1 MTGAPT
7 PAREGTPPV
16 STPVDPPGPIDPS
29 APCPDA
35 RDDWDDATLVGRS
48 ASGDDESFAVLVR
61 RYQAPL
67 YRYAWRLVQDRRTA
81 EDVTQEAFVTAW
93 RRLPSLV
100 RPESF
105 RSWLYQIATRRSI
118 DVIRARRPE
127 QPLDPTG
134 SSGEA
139 HEPASTEFGPADAA
153 EHRDQLV
160 DLAAALQ
167 ELPVTQRAAWS
178 MREIDG
184 LSYDEIATA
193 LVLPVSTVRGRIARA
208 RHELAERMGAWQT
221 TRD

>member
-1 MTGAPT
+1 MAH
-7 PAREGTPPV
+7 AD
-16 STPVDPPGPIDPS
+16 VDPLVDEQHP
-29 APCPDA
+29 AE
-35 RDDWDDATLVGRS
+35 DWDDATLVGRS
-48 ASGDDESFAVLVR
+48 TSGDDQAFAVLVR

-67 YRYAWRLVQDRRTA
+67 FRHAWRLTQDRRTA

-93 RRLPSLV
+93 RRLPGLA

-118 DVIRARRPE
+118 DAVRARRPE
-127 QPLDPTG
+127 QPVDTTGTVAPTDAFV
-134 SSGEA
+134 SA
-139 HEPASTEFGPADAA
+139 EPGPAAVA
-153 EHRDQLV
+153 EQREQLE

-167 ELPVTQRAAWS
+167 ALPLGQRAAWS

-184 LSYDEIATA
+184 LSYEEIAVA

-208 RHELAERMGAWQT
+208 RHELAERMSAWQT

>member
-1 MTGAPT
+1 MVDTDADADAHVPAPAA
-7 PAREGTPPV
+7 PAADGRP
-16 STPVDPPGPIDPS
+16 
-29 APCPDA
+29 A
-35 RDDWDDATLVGRS
+35 DDWDDATLVGRS
-48 ASGDDESFAVLVR
+48 TDGDDEAFAVLVR

-67 YRYAWRLVQDRRTA
+67 YRHAWRLTQDRRAA

-93 RRLPSLV
+93 RRLPSLA

-105 RSWLYQIATRRSI
+105 RSWLYQITTRRSI
-118 DVIRARRPE
+118 DAVRARRPE

-134 SSGEA
+134 
-139 HEPASTEFGPADAA
+139 TVGPARGLASAEPGPAAAA
-153 EHRDQLV
+153 EHREQLQ

-167 ELPVTQRAAWS
+167 ELPLGQRASWS

-184 LSYDEIATA
+184 LSYEEIATA

-208 RHELAERMGAWQT
+208 RRDLAERMSAWQT

>member
-1 MTGAPT
+1 MESSDVDLPTEAPEVE
-7 PAREGTPPV
+7 R
-16 STPVDPPGPIDPS
+16 GPTK
-29 APCPDA
+29 
-35 RDDWDDATLVGRS
+35 DWDDATLVGRS
-48 ASGDDESFAVLVR
+48 TDGDDEAFAVLVR
-61 RYQAPL
+61 RYQVPL
-67 YRYAWRLVQDRRTA
+67 YRHAWRLTQDRRTA

-93 RRLPSLV
+93 RRLPSLA

-118 DVIRARRPE
+118 DVVRARRPE
-127 QPLDPTG
+127 QSLDPTG
-134 SSGEA
+134 TVGAAEGLA
-139 HEPASTEFGPADAA
+139 AADPGPAEAA
-153 EHRDQLV
+153 EQRERLQ

-167 ELPVTQRAAWS
+167 ELPLGQRAAWS

-208 RHELAERMGAWQT
+208 RRELAERMGAWQT

>member
-1 MTGAPT
+1 MST
-7 PAREGTPPV
+7 PA
-16 STPVDPPGPIDPS
+16 
-29 APCPDA
+29 DA
-35 RDDWDDATLVGRS
+35 FAADLEDWDDASLVGRS
-48 ASGDDESFAVLVR
+48 AGGDDQAFAVLVR

-67 YRYAWRLVQDRRTA
+67 YRHAWRLTQDRRTA
-81 EDVTQEAFVTAW
+81 EDVTQEAFLTAW

-118 DVIRARRPE
+118 DVVRARRPE
-127 QPLDPTG
+127 QPLDRPGTG
-134 SSGEA
+134 DTVGLGDTLVSA
-139 HEPASTEFGPADAA
+139 DPGPAAAA
-153 EHRDQLV
+153 EHHEQLE

-167 ELPVTQRAAWS
+167 ALPLSQRAAWS

-184 LSYDEIATA
+184 LSYDEIAVA

-208 RHELAERMGAWQT
+208 RHELAERMSAWQT

>member
-1 MTGAPT
+1 MVG
-7 PAREGTPPV
+7 
-16 STPVDPPGPIDPS
+16 
-29 APCPDA
+29 PDA
-35 RDDWDDATLVGRS
+35 DVPANVPTDGRPAEDWDDATLVGRS
-48 ASGDDESFAVLVR
+48 TDGDDLAFAVLVR

-67 YRYAWRLVQDRRTA
+67 YRHAWRLTQDRRTA

-93 RRLPSLV
+93 RRLPGLA

-118 DVIRARRPE
+118 DAVRARRPE

-134 SSGEA
+134 SVGAAQSLA
-139 HEPASTEFGPADAA
+139 AAEPGPADAV
-153 EHRDQLV
+153 ERREQLQ
-160 DLAAALQ
+160 DLASALQ
-167 ELPVTQRAAWS
+167 ELPLGQRAAWS

-208 RHELAERMGAWQT
+208 RRDLAERMSAWQT